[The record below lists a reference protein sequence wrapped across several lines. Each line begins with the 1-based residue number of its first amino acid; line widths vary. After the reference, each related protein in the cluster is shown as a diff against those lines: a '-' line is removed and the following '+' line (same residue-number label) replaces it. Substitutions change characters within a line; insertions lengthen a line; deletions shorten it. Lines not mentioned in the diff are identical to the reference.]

1 MNLLMI
7 IDGAIKGDFVTGG
20 VVVLVSILMV
30 FVILLVILGL
40 TEIVG
45 KLLNKSA
52 VETAEPVKEEAS
64 AVASNAYTPLDEND
78 EDAMVAALVASVDYR
93 EQTHMNIKVLSVK
106 EVK

>member
-30 FVILLVILGL
+30 FIILLVIIGL
-40 TEIVG
+40 TDIVG
-45 KLLNKSA
+45 KMLNKAS
-52 VETAEPVKEEAS
+52 VQNTEQVKEEAIAPVNTYS
-64 AVASNAYTPLDEND
+64 PLDEND
-78 EDAMVAALVASVDYR
+78 EDAMVAALVASIDYR

>member
-20 VVVLVSILMV
+20 VVVLVSVVMV
-30 FVILLVILGL
+30 FIILLVIIGL
-40 TEIVG
+40 TELVG
-45 KLLNKSA
+45 KLLNKTVA
-52 VETAEPVKEEAS
+52 QNAEPVKEEVKE
-64 AVASNAYTPLDEND
+64 AVNAYSPLDEND
-78 EDAMVAALVASVDYR
+78 EDAMVAALVASIDYR

>member
-30 FVILLVILGL
+30 FVILLVIIGL

-52 VETAEPVKEEAS
+52 VETAEPVKDGESNGNSNQEQEEL
-64 AVASNAYTPLDEND
+64 PF
-78 EDAMVAALVASVDYR
+78 
-93 EQTHMNIKVLSVK
+93 
-106 EVK
+106 

>member
-1 MNLLMI
+1 M
-7 IDGAIKGDFVTGG
+7 
-20 VVVLVSILMV
+20 
-30 FVILLVILGL
+30 
-40 TEIVG
+40 
-45 KLLNKSA
+45 
-52 VETAEPVKEEAS
+52 ETAEPFKEEAS

>member
-20 VVVLVSILMV
+20 VVVLVSVVMV
-30 FVILLVILGL
+30 FIILLVIIAL
-40 TEIVG
+40 TDIVG
-45 KLLNKSA
+45 KLLNKTVAQNS
-52 VETAEPVKEEAS
+52 ESVKEEVKE
-64 AVASNAYTPLDEND
+64 AVRAYSPLDEND
-78 EDAMVAALVASVDYR
+78 EDAMVAALVASIDYR

>member
-30 FVILLVILGL
+30 FVILLVVIGL
-40 TEIVG
+40 TGFVS
-45 KLLNKSA
+45 KLLNTSA
-52 VETAEPVKEEAS
+52 MDTSEPVKEEAS
-64 AVASNAYTPLDEND
+64 AVASNTYTPLDEND
-78 EDAMVAALVASVDYR
+78 EDAMVAALVASIDYR

>member
-7 IDGAIKGDFVTGG
+7 IEGSTKGDFITGG

-30 FVILLVILGL
+30 FVILLVIIGL

-45 KLLNKSA
+45 RLLNK
-52 VETAEPVKEEAS
+52 TANEEVKEENKEET
-64 AVASNAYTPLDEND
+64 VKNLYNPLDIND
-78 EDAMVAALVASVDYR
+78 EDALVAALVASIDYR
-93 EQTHMNIKVLSVK
+93 NETHKNIKVLSVK

>member
-30 FVILLVILGL
+30 FVILLVIIGL

-45 KLLNKSA
+45 KLLNKT
-52 VETAEPVKEEAS
+52 VEKTAEPVKEEVKE
-64 AVASNAYTPLDEND
+64 AVKAYSPLDEND
-78 EDAMVAALVASVDYR
+78 EDAMVAALVASIDYR